1 MTYAWIYQ
9 DLQSCITSALQSIQS
24 KQLWAQWRHLFSSPP
39 VWQEASNLVQTAVS
53 YFSSAAPLNPPPIPS
68 FSLSSISTPS
78 IQTSSPPPLCMGA
91 AEPTWYPDFIHTH
104 TQTHSQMHTQEGW
117 RNRDHIWLVFTSPG
131 CWRWFDWLV
140 PCTHNTPPPK
150 MCSSSHTVYSVVV
163 AQMMNSGI
171 QLFSC
176 VHILI

>member
-104 TQTHSQMHTQEGW
+104 THKRTHK
-117 RNRDHIWLVFTSPG
+117 
-131 CWRWFDWLV
+131 
-140 PCTHNTPPPK
+140 CTHRKGGGIEITYDWSLLVLDVGGDLIGSCPA
-150 MCSSSHTVYSVVV
+150 HTIPLLQKCAVLP
-163 AQMMNSGI
+163 I
-171 QLFSC
+171 QYTLW
-176 VHILI
+176 L